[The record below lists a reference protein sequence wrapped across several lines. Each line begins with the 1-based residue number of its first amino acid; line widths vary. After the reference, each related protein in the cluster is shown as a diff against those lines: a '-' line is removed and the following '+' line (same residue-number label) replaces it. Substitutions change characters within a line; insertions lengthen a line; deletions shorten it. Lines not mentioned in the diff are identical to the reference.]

1 MLIEGADVIDKH
13 LNWQRVSVSWVCREC
28 VYVCDIQGGVIVI
41 GIEWQCD
48 LDWSIDYCLPK
59 YSFSRLDQEK
69 AKIAKGSNFRSVHS
83 LSTSAH
89 ESSSLCWELLTPPS
103 TSMCSVGL
111 SVCLSVCLQ
120 RELRSCWWSGVPV
133 WSTCVIYATTLY
145 SQVLVTCSDDVSSPA
160 TAKSESE
167 SESMSCS
174 LESKPESESES
185 IYTSHQNVSK
195 WKT

>member
-1 MLIEGADVIDKH
+1 
-13 LNWQRVSVSWVCREC
+13 
-28 VYVCDIQGGVIVI
+28 VCDIQGGVIVI

-89 ESSSLCWELLTPPS
+89 ESSSLCCRTLNS
-103 TSMCSVGL
+103 TINEYVFSWV
-111 SVCLSVCLQ
+111 VCLSVCLSATRAQ
-120 RELRSCWWSGVPV
+120 ELLMKWR
-133 WSTCVIYATTLY
+133 TRVIYATTLY

-195 WKT
+195 